1 MTTSRTLA
9 TAAAGLAAA
18 TVAAS
23 FPAMASAAPSTAAAA
38 DGGLGRYYSQ
48 HLAWKACTLGP
59 DDEVGR
65 SLDEAGA
72 RCADVT
78 VPLDYA
84 RPEGRTITIAI
95 SRLAASDRAHR
106 IGTMLINGGGPG
118 PSIDMPPYIRD
129 LMGKAGPRYDLI
141 GMDPRSLGRSAPV
154 DCHWPSA
161 TWVRSAGETR
171 RSFRRSV
178 AFAEDLA
185 ARCAKTDGAELP
197 YISTRNIA
205 RDMDVV
211 RGALGERKISY
222 NGASYGTYLGSV
234 YATMFPG
241 RLDRTVLDSSVDPR
255 RWGPGLLAGTEG
267 ANDRALAHWAG
278 WTAKRNAT
286 YGLGATPAE
295 VLATV
300 RDVVRASAREPLQ
313 VGRYRVDDTALAFV
327 PFDLLGTDEDSQRAA
342 LADAIRVFKKATAG
356 PVEPTKDLDEELAF
370 LLTGAESRYGSG
382 QSAIICG
389 DAATSRDPE
398 TYWRAVQSHRKQSP
412 VFGPLAY
419 GINPCAFWP
428 VRPREP
434 LTEVGGPLPALMVA
448 ATGDTRTVYPGSLAL
463 HRLLPGSRM
472 ITLKG
477 ADVHAPYQR
486 GYKNDCVTGQV
497 NDYLLTGR
505 LTARDR
511 TCTPQN

>member
-1 MTTSRTLA
+1 MTPSRTLA

-18 TVAAS
+18 ATVAA
-23 FPAMASAAPSTAAAA
+23 PASATPGASP

-48 HLAWKACTLGP
+48 HLTWKKCTLGP

-84 RPEGRTITIAI
+84 RPDGRTIKIAI

-106 IGTMLINGGGPG
+106 IGAMVLNGGGPG
-118 PSIDMPPYIRD
+118 PAIDMPPYMRGI
-129 LMGKAGPRYDLI
+129 MGEAGPRYDLI

-154 DCHWPSA
+154 DCGWPSA
-161 TWVRSAGETR
+161 TWIRSAGETR
-171 RSFRRSV
+171 RSFQRSV
-178 AFAEDLA
+178 RFARDLA
-185 ARCAKTDGAELP
+185 ARCARTNGAELP
-197 YISTRNIA
+197 YVSTRNIA

-241 RLDRTVLDSSVDPR
+241 RLDRTVLDSSVDPAT
-255 RWGPGLLAGTEG
+255 WGAGLLAGTEG

-278 WTAKRNAT
+278 WAAARNAE
-286 YGLGATPAE
+286 YGLGGTRAE

-300 RDVVRASAREPLQ
+300 RGIVKAAARKPLE
-313 VGRYRVDDTALAFV
+313 VGRYRVDDTVAPVVLFNGLDDDEDAARAVLAGSVRVLHKAAMDGSAEPTEDLDEALAF
-327 PFDLLGTDEDSQRAA
+327 LT
-342 LADAIRVFKKATAG
+342 
-356 PVEPTKDLDEELAF
+356 
-370 LLTGAESRYGSG
+370 TGAESRYGSG

-389 DAATSRDPE
+389 DAAAPRDPE
-398 TYWRAVQSHRKQSP
+398 VYWHAVQENRKASP
-412 VFGPLAY
+412 VFGPITR
-419 GINPCAFWP
+419 GINPCAFWAA
-428 VRPREP
+428 PREP
-434 LTEVGGPLPALMVA
+434 LTKVGGQVPALMVA
-448 ATGDTRTVYPGSLAL
+448 ATGDTRTIYPASEAL
-463 HRLLPGSRM
+463 HGLLRGSRM
-472 ITLKG
+472 ITLRD

-486 GYKNDCVTGQV
+486 GYPNDCVTRQV
-497 NDYLLTGR
+497 NGYLLTGR
-505 LTARDR
+505 LPARDL
-511 TCTPQN
+511 TCVPQG